1 MKAPRGTV
9 GAAQKTV
16 AKNPFAAQGDKEGK
30 DEDKQEGGDTK
41 KGKGKGQGQQKV
53 VGHKKGEGKQKKDTG
68 NKEGKGDAEVVQ
80 NAEGN
85 KEGKKEAQNAEA
97 SNEETAEKPGHAYH
111 VDTDDDVIMEPTE
124 PAKPTPSKAVEK
136 KMPSKAPNKAP
147 NKTPNEAVEK
157 PKPPTP
163 PPPPRPGDDGDL
175 DAIKEKLY
183 EEARA
188 GPSRWSL
195 WPMSTCK
202 ALPEMLPYSKGG
214 G

>member
-68 NKEGKGDAEVVQ
+68 NKEGKGDAEVV
-80 NAEGN
+80 
-85 KEGKKEAQNAEA
+85 AQNAEA

-175 DAIKEKLY
+175 DAIKEKFY

-188 GPSRWSL
+188 GPSRWRL
-195 WPMSTCK
+195 WPLSPCT